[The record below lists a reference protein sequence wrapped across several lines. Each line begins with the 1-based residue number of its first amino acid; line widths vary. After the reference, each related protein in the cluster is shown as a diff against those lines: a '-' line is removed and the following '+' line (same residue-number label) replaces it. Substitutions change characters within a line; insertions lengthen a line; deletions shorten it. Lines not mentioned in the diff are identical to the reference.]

1 VYLAAVWLASLEAV
15 AEMAAA
21 RGDEGLAREATALAR
36 RGRETLNSR
45 YWLPAEGHHA
55 FGLLR
60 GGGTNP
66 ALTVWPATAASFGLL
81 DAAPARRT
89 LSSIATPAMTADWG
103 VRMLAADHP
112 LYAPTHYNMG
122 AVWPFV
128 SGFAAWAH
136 YRYER
141 PWAGFPLVDALAR
154 MAFDWARGRH
164 PELMSGAFYR
174 PLDTA
179 VPQQFF
185 ATSMLV
191 TPVMSGLLGWEPDA
205 PHGRARLAP
214 ALPPAWDRV
223 TVERLRCGASR
234 LDVTLEQEPGALIVR
249 LSAAGPQ
256 LTVDLAP
263 QVPPGARDVRAGA
276 ADASAGPVR
285 VTVGA
290 QPVTVKV
297 TWRGGLVPAPVLADL
312 QPGQS
317 STGARITDFAREG
330 EAWRIDVA
338 GVPGRSVEVDL
349 HGVPVRPEGADV
361 VERRNHVTRV
371 RIVLP
376 DGPGAWTTRRVWL
389 AEE

>member
-1 VYLAAVWLASLEAV
+1 M
-15 AEMAAA
+15 AEA
-21 RGDEGLAREATALAR
+21 RGNAALARQATTMAR
-36 RGRETLNSR
+36 RGRETLDTR

-81 DAAPARRT
+81 DPARARRT
-89 LSSIATPAMTADWG
+89 LASIATPAMTTDWG

-154 MAFDWARGRH
+154 AAFDWARGRH
-164 PELMSGAFYR
+164 PELLSGAFYR

-179 VPQQFF
+179 VPHQFF

-191 TPVMSGLLGWEPDA
+191 TPVMSGMLGWEPDA
-205 PHGRARLAP
+205 PRGRARLSP

-223 TVERLRCGASR
+223 TVERLRCGATR
-234 LDVTLEQEPGALIVR
+234 LDVAVEQSPGAMTVR
-249 LSAAGPQ
+249 LSATGPPIE
-256 LTVDLAP
+256 VDLAP
-263 QVPPGARDVRAGA
+263 QVPPGARDVRVETAGHRL
-276 ADASAGPVR
+276 DPPTRVR
-285 VTVGA
+285 VGPD
-290 QPVTVKV
+290 PVIVSV
-297 TWRGGLVPAPVLADL
+297 TWRGGLVPAALLADL
-312 QPGQS
+312 QPGQA

-330 EAWRIDVA
+330 EAWRLDVA
-338 GVPGRSVEVDL
+338 GVPGSRVEVDL
-349 HGVPVRPEGADV
+349 HGVPVRPEGADLV
-361 VERRNHVTRV
+361 ARRGHVTRV
-371 RIVLP
+371 GVVLP
-376 DGPGAWTTRRVWL
+376 EGPGTWTARSVRLVG
-389 AEE
+389 E